1 MINKLQSGDILRK
14 DWLNSVAERSSAEI
28 PSTGNFTNTTN
39 GALFDPSTSNTVTNY
54 RPFVETMFQCS
65 YGGSFEISAR
75 SDTEVDEF
83 DTSSTK
89 LTFKMRLGPTVS
101 DIKNNVKYE
110 KTLNDV
116 FILNNDS
123 SDMTI
128 CLNDTKLISS
138 YNMNSY
144 IDLAAYDKT
153 DIELKVIKVEL
164 TSQSQQSQRPP
175 LYVLGIGPSGKDSY
189 NEILQRDAYSQYE
202 KTSVVRSH
210 PIAKIDENKK
220 LHQLDIGFVD
230 MRDAKDIKIPDGD
243 SDVNW
248 ESEELSAVEPRLSS
262 IHQNEISG
270 TSYYQLYNFDK
281 DTTTD
286 KDKLSAY
293 NPAVLV
299 RKIDGK
305 DHTLEY
311 VALSALSGT
320 SCSADSEIE
329 SLNLSSIAV
338 ANTEGDG
345 KAYQLYNFD
354 KDTTIGKDEL
364 SAYKPAVLVRKINGN
379 DHTLEYVALSDVSSG
394 EGTPCSADS
403 EIQSLNLSSIG
414 IVDNGHGKVYE
425 LYNFDKMNTDVN
437 SRIMTLG
444 GLTSDRH
451 GKVGKLVDANGNV
464 LTAVDIVVS
473 DKDTHEIKYM
483 NLSVDETYVDSY
495 IGGEGGTN
503 SIIYDKTW
511 YKSCYLKLYNF
522 ENYNAN
528 DYLVCNLSSN
538 GKAVFGKDGDQDATY
553 VLCKNYDTNNKR
565 WTLEYKKLQIS
576 CDLSGGGSASISGD
590 TNVITTRKSIDTKT
604 ASGKTFHQLHNF
616 DNPAPTTKTV
626 DMLAKNT
633 AYDTLDS
640 NEYFV
645 IKSGDEVKY
654 KKVQI
659 KDNTPGGVTEGLT
672 TDLSVVLSS
681 TYSEEYHTFTNKMK
695 KLSFA
700 NGLLT
705 AAIDLPDQT
714 VFTAVEHIAHT

>member
-1 MINKLQSGDILRK
+1 MSELNYVKAGQSVGASTINGIIDALGGPSIPTEDGFVKTSQGSIFKKSYNLGSNSRSFQSELLDVKFSDAPR
-14 DWLNSVAERSSAEI
+14 
-28 PSTGNFTNTTN
+28 
-39 GALFDPSTSNTVTNY
+39 ALS
-54 RPFVETMFQCS
+54 CS
-65 YGGSFEISAR
+65 YKMIWIQLGRDIDCAKDRLDARHIYFYNKTSDQIKELEASDFDVNGEYLSYDGYVCTNISAIQPFKVKNGE
-75 SDTEVDEF
+75 SEETVGEGDGYLYGVYIKHGD
-83 DTSSTK
+83 DSSSTK
-89 LTFKMRLGPTVS
+89 YVITNESNSKSVAAKVSASKDDVKRIEKIATVTKDRDGF
-101 DIKNNVKYE
+101 DI
-110 KTLNDV
+110 
-116 FILNNDS
+116 
-123 SDMTI
+123 
-128 CLNDTKLISS
+128 
-138 YNMNSY
+138 
-144 IDLAAYDKT
+144 
-153 DIELKVIKVEL
+153 
-164 TSQSQQSQRPP
+164 
-175 LYVLGIGPSGKDSY
+175 
-189 NEILQRDAYSQYE
+189 
-202 KTSVVRSH
+202 
-210 PIAKIDENKK
+210 
-220 LHQLDIGFVD
+220 
-230 MRDAKDIKIPDGD
+230 IKIPLPAKADIINGD

-270 TSYYQLYNFDK
+270 TSYYQLYNFGVSS
-281 DTTTD
+281 TTALSD
-286 KDKLSAY
+286 LSAY

-305 DHTLEY
+305 YHTLEY

-464 LTAVDIVVS
+464 LTAVDIVVR

-672 TDLSVVLSS
+672 TDLSVVVSS